1 VDVLL
6 ALLAAVFFGAYSVT
20 IRVGQRRVPDVQAG
34 AGATVAIAV
43 CIALG
48 ATVVAAP
55 EPPDVAE
62 LWPFVLVGAAV
73 PGMSTFLFQRAVQE
87 AGASR
92 PTVVLGTSPLLS
104 VLIATVLLDEAL
116 DAAILAGT
124 ICIVLGT
131 VTLARERARPAHVR
145 LLGLVLA
152 AVCAVLFAMRDNV
165 VRAVL
170 RDIDVP
176 ALHAGAASLVGAAIA
191 VGLYLALRRER
202 PRGAARAA
210 LRPMLPAGVALGCA
224 YLLLVGAYDTGP
236 VTTVAPLAGT
246 QPLWAVLIAAVVL
259 GRSEAV
265 GIRLVAAAA
274 LVVIGGGLIG
284 LSR

>member
-48 ATVVAAP
+48 ASVVGAP
-55 EPPDVAE
+55 QLPDVSE
-62 LWPFVLVGAAV
+62 LWPFVVLGAAV
-73 PGMSTFLFQRAVQE
+73 PGISTFLFQRAVQE

-104 VLIATVLLDEAL
+104 VLIATIVLDETL

-124 ICIVLGT
+124 IFIVFGT

-152 AVCAVLFAMRDNV
+152 GVCAVLFAMRDNV
-165 VRAVL
+165 VRATL

-176 ALHAGAASLVGAAIA
+176 ALHAGAASLVGAAVA
-191 VGLYLALRRER
+191 VGLYLALRRDR

-224 YLLLVGAYDTGP
+224 YLSLIAAYDAGP

-246 QPLWAVLIAAVVL
+246 QPLWAVLMAAVVL

-265 GIRLVAAAA
+265 GVRLVVAAV
-274 LVVIGGGLIG
+274 LVVLGGGLIG